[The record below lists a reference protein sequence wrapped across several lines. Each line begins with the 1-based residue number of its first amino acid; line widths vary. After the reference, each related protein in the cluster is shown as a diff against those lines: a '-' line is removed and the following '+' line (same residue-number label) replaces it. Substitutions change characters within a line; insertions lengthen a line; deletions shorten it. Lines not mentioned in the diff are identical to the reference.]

1 VEVSYVGLFVDFLG
15 HLEGGLF
22 FHFAHFFSAGL
33 LVTHVEQASPAALAG
48 VRTGDIV
55 VAAAAPESKM
65 LRASSTEMN
74 FFITLLREANPVLL
88 RLRRH
93 DVEFTVS
100 VHKVFVLV

>member
-1 VEVSYVGLFVDFLG
+1 
-15 HLEGGLF
+15 
-22 FHFAHFFSAGL
+22 
-33 LVTHVEQASPAALAG
+33 
-48 VRTGDIV
+48 V